1 MTLTFNTLKMKET
14 QEILLQMGFENPN
27 SNVWESDWFG
37 VFLLAK
43 TATPAELSRF
53 IYDRGFRHGKDVVST
68 ND

>member
-43 TATPAELSRF
+43 NSNPCRIIK
-53 IYDRGFRHGKDVVST
+53 IYLR
-68 ND
+68 